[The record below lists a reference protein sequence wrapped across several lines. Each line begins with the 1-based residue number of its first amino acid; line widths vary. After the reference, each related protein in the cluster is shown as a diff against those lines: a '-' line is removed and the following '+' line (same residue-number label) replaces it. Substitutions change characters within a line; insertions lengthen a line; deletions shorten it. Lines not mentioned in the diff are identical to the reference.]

1 MQINDLQ
8 NQSGSSLRKNG
19 KLLVLAILII
29 VCFFLYSLKLF
40 SLQVVEGD
48 QYRKQSVTISRQVKT
63 IPAQRGEIFD
73 RNANLPM
80 VINTDSFAVDLIPGN
95 IPKGYYDTV
104 AMKLSRYLNIAKND
118 IDKKVPSNMRGSF
131 SSIEIKTNVSF
142 EVISNIAENI
152 TDLPGVSWR
161 SKPIRNYV
169 EIGSIC
175 HVIGYV
181 GDITKEE
188 INFMYNK
195 GYKTNSIVGKTGI
208 EKQYDSLLQ
217 GVPGRESRTVDVRGR
232 IPHFP

>member
-1 MQINDLQ
+1 MQFSDLQ
-8 NQSGSSLRKNG
+8 NQSGSSIRKNG
-19 KLLVLAILII
+19 KLIVLAIII
-29 VCFFLYSLKLF
+29 ITTFVIYILKLF
-40 SLQVVEGD
+40 SMQIIEGKE
-48 QYRKQSVTISRQVKT
+48 YRNRSEKISSQIKT

-80 VINTDSFAVDLIPGN
+80 VINTDSFAVNLIPGN

-169 EIGSIC
+169 E
-175 HVIGYV
+175 
-181 GDITKEE
+181 
-188 INFMYNK
+188 
-195 GYKTNSIVGKTGI
+195 TG
-208 EKQYDSLLQ
+208 
-217 GVPGRESRTVDVRGR
+217 
-232 IPHFP
+232 